1 MNFFDYIKNDAFFKP
16 LTLKYRRVYYD
27 CIQIL
32 ITRMKELPVLYEAD
46 ARDSITLYL
55 RNMEVSGT
63 DREGT
68 GMTEASEAF
77 SANTEYPH
85 EAREASGIDQ
95 GSLFFEETGQ
105 GQIYLEASGSNASDS
120 DNRSPYRISPDQE
133 DLRNQEE
140 NTVEL
145 QAGGILALFR
155 ECGWIL
161 PREIGRN
168 GEYVVNISSDCR
180 KCMDFLRKLTEKT
193 TDGMMSNRIF
203 SMYEIMKSAFEEDS
217 VRRERPYTNILI
229 PLMENAYEL
238 KNELSDLKD
247 SISGIMKAVVA
258 FQDINSFGQYIMKDH
273 MLDRF
278 FSEYFFVKNNGLIP
292 AQLSLIK
299 DKLRLLRQGEVCE
312 RILRECAEK
321 LQLEREEAQER
332 IEAYFS
338 ELQYFLAVEYEENM
352 ELIDNRINNYYNLAN
367 TRIMLMAG
375 NGVKLEAE
383 ISDFLNAVAGL
394 TEEEQ
399 RQAMERTADCTR
411 IIHQQYVG
419 SKSFEKKQRIRREGE
434 NIGFAAEDLSE
445 EEKRLRTESL
455 FQAAKNRYSVER
467 VTAFLDT
474 QLGSRDRLSL
484 GEQEIRTKEEALM
497 YAAAMLYANH
507 GEFPY
512 EIRWTEEILQT
523 KVADMSHM
531 TVRKR

>member
-1 MNFFDYIKNDAFFKP
+1 MNFFDYIKNDAFFRP
-16 LTLKYRRVYYD
+16 LTLKYRRIYYD

-32 ITRMKELPVLYEAD
+32 IAKMKELPVLYEAD
-46 ARDSITLYL
+46 ARDSITVYL
-55 RNMEVSGT
+55 RNIEVSEAVRKGAESGGAEGMLPTGEDPDLNLNGKGKPDT
-63 DREGT
+63 DPDLNRNRNPGL
-68 GMTEASEAF
+68 
-77 SANTEYPH
+77 N
-85 EAREASGIDQ
+85 Q
-95 GSLFFEETGQ
+95 N
-105 GQIYLEASGSNASDS
+105 SNQNLNSDP
-120 DNRSPYRISPDQE
+120 N
-133 DLRNQEE
+133 LNLEE

-145 QAGGILALFR
+145 QAGGILTLFR

-168 GEYVVNISSDCR
+168 GEYVVNISIDCR
-180 KCMDFLRKLTEKT
+180 RCMDFLRKLTEKT
-193 TDGMMSNRIF
+193 ADGMMSNRIF

-258 FQDINSFGQYIMKDH
+258 FQDINSFGQYIMKDR

-312 RILRECAEK
+312 RIIRECAEK

-338 ELQYFLAVEYEENM
+338 ELQYFLVVEYEENM
-352 ELIDNRINNYYNLAN
+352 ELIDHRINNYYNLAN

-399 RQAMERTADCTR
+399 LQAMERTADCSR

-419 SKSFEKKQRIRREGE
+419 SKSFEKKQRIRKEGE
-434 NIGFAAEDLSE
+434 NIGFAAEELSE

-474 QLGSRDRLSL
+474 QLGSRDSLSP
-484 GEQEIRTKEEALM
+484 GEQEIRTREEALM

-512 EIRWTEEILQT
+512 EIQWTEEILQT
-523 KVADMSHM
+523 KVADMSHI